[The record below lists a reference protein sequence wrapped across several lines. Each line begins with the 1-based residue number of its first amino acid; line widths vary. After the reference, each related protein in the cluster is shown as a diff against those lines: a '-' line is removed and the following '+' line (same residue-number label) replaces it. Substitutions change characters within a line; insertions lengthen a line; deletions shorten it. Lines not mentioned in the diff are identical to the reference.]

1 MNSYIAR
8 PRYLRIHNELQGSC
22 RHRHELG
29 SASPT
34 VPDQAERDHAKGFP
48 LNVLMRAAAS

>member
-1 MNSYIAR
+1 MNSYVAR
-8 PRYLRIHNELQGSC
+8 PRYQCIHNELRGSY

-34 VPDQAERDHAKGFP
+34 VPDQAERDHAKRFP